1 MTQEAVSL
9 PFCSLFIAK
18 YLPECEFSC
27 RNLIT
32 CSALVFSKINHCSQ
46 FGKKAC
52 IDGVYLRTFWAKQLN
67 DKEVKSATLPRFS
80 LLRVLAR
87 DERPDTVADN
97 ELSPMHLAAAQVP
110 FSGTRCPQVL
120 LLKCVSTAR
129 GGKLVPGSSCV
140 AESPDPLPH
149 HPRTQGCTAAAST
162 LHLRRLVEKLGLSV
176 QKPKRTLRRGAGF
189 H

>member
-1 MTQEAVSL
+1 M
-9 PFCSLFIAK
+9 PFCSLFVPK
-18 YLPECEFSC
+18 YPPECEFSC

-129 GGKLVPGSSCV
+129 GGSLFLAAAVWLRALPPPPPSQDTGLHCSCV
-140 AESPDPLPH
+140 YTPP
-149 HPRTQGCTAAAST
+149 TQTG
-162 LHLRRLVEKLGLSV
+162 
-176 QKPKRTLRRGAGF
+176 
-189 H
+189 

>member
-9 PFCSLFIAK
+9 PFCSLFVPK
-18 YLPECEFSC
+18 YPPECEFNC

-46 FGKKAC
+46 SGKKAC

-120 LLKCVSTAR
+120 LLKCVSTA
-129 GGKLVPGSSCV
+129 GGGESLFLAAAVWLRALPPPPPSQDTGLHCSCV
-140 AESPDPLPH
+140 YTPP
-149 HPRTQGCTAAAST
+149 TQTG
-162 LHLRRLVEKLGLSV
+162 
-176 QKPKRTLRRGAGF
+176 
-189 H
+189 